1 MGYHVRVKV
10 CGITTAPDLRH
21 AVRVGIDAVGL
32 NFHSD
37 SPRVVSVQTA
47 EALLRDL
54 PPFVAAAGVF
64 VKKTVREVW
73 DLIGQLGRIQLI
85 QIHGGNP
92 EVVDAFPYHY
102 VPAFA
107 VRTEAD
113 RTRISRYLDTCR
125 LISRSP
131 AAILVDG
138 HAEGLHGGTG
148 QKAPWDLLAGWDP
161 GVPLILAG
169 GLTPE
174 NVAEAVEA
182 VRPWGVDVAS
192 GVESRPGRKDPEK
205 MRRFVEA
212 AREAGWKL

>member
-10 CGITTAPDLRH
+10 CGITTAPDLLE
-21 AVRVGIDAVGL
+21 AVRAGVDAVGL
-32 NFHSD
+32 NFHSG
-37 SPRVVSVQTA
+37 SPRVVSVETA
-47 EALLRDL
+47 ATLLRDL
-54 PPFVAAAGVF
+54 PPLVTAAGVF

-73 DLIGQLGRIQLI
+73 DMVGQLGRIRLI
-85 QIHGGNP
+85 QVHGGNP
-92 EVVDAFPYHY
+92 EMIDAFPYY
-102 VPAFA
+102 FVPAFA
-107 VRTEAD
+107 VRNEAD
-113 RTRISRYLDTCR
+113 RTLIIRYLDTCR
-125 LISRSP
+125 LIGRLP

-174 NVAEAVEA
+174 NVAEAVQL
-182 VRPWGVDVAS
+182 VRPWGIDVAS

-212 AREAGWKL
+212 AREAGRGM